1 MQDDWGLDTGT
12 ATVDDQWQTS
22 GFTPS
27 GSGQER
33 FHLALFICA
42 LVGGILAA
50 LIGRAIYSGIYD
62 PSGSNVV
69 MVGLILAVIS
79 GLILLACA
87 LCELFRP
94 RLTMNRE
101 FNLPRILS
109 GLLVAVAVFA
119 VGCLCE
125 FIYELHGTYTPIFF
139 DDYIFVIDDSESML
153 KTDPMQLRYS
163 ALGEL
168 LDSLDDNRR
177 AGLVRFNENARASVD
192 MAELDEAQR
201 GLLSEELNHPS
212 SSGSTNI
219 FGALEVSLDIYRSAA
234 RSNRVPVVVLLSDGF
249 HSSAYGRSEFN
260 ETVDA
265 FLEEGVVI
273 NTVSLGQNADEV
285 LLEQLAQATGGQ
297 YFKVKEAGDLAEA
310 FQHASTAVTYR
321 CLFSSRSGVQRWN
334 VLYMILRVLFLALP
348 GVFIGFFIL
357 LLLQNR
363 LVNRQLLVSG
373 AAGLLAG
380 VVMEVG
386 TLFFLP
392 LTLTQVV
399 SWILYSIVLVRYND
413 SVSGIRQGEFEMD
426 LSAGWDNSS
435 ISTDTRDI
443 SRVKKEGKFGKID
456 RTDDWRRF

>member
-12 ATVDDQWQTS
+12 ATVNDQWQTD
-22 GFTPS
+22 GFTSS

-50 LIGRAIYSGIYD
+50 LIGRALYNGMYD
-62 PSGSNVV
+62 SSGSNIV

-79 GLILLACA
+79 GLVLLACV

-101 FNLPRILS
+101 LNLPRILL

-125 FIYELHGTYTPIFF
+125 FIYEWHSAYTPIFF
-139 DDYIFVIDDSESML
+139 DDYIFAIDDSESML
-153 KTDPMQLRYS
+153 ETDPMRLRYS
-163 ALGEL
+163 ALSEL
-168 LDSLDDNRR
+168 LDSLDDKRR
-177 AGLVRFNENARASVD
+177 VGLVRFNENARASVD
-192 MAELDEAQR
+192 LDGLDKAQR
-201 GLLSEELNHPS
+201 ALLSEELDNPRS
-212 SSGSTNI
+212 AGATNI
-219 FGALEVSLDIYRSAA
+219 FGALEVSLDMYRSAA
-234 RSNRVPVVVLLSDGF
+234 RSNRIPVVVLLSDGF
-249 HSSAYGRSEFN
+249 HSSAYGRTGFS

-265 FLEEGVVI
+265 FLEEGVAI
-273 NTVSLGQNADEV
+273 NTVSLGRNADKV
-285 LLEQLAQATGGQ
+285 LLENLAQATGGQ
-297 YFKVKEAGDLAEA
+297 YFKVEEAGDLAEA
-310 FQHASTAVTYR
+310 FQYASTAVTYR
-321 CLFSSRSGVQRWN
+321 CLFSSRSGIQRWN

-348 GVFIGFFIL
+348 GIIIGFFIL

-363 LVNRQLLVSG
+363 LAYRQLLVSG

-380 VVMEVG
+380 VTMEVG

-392 LTLTQVV
+392 LLLTQVV
-399 SWILYSIVLVRYND
+399 SWILYSIVLVRYSD
-413 SVSGIRQGEFEMD
+413 SVSGIRQSEFEMD
-426 LSAGWDNSS
+426 FSEGWDNSS

-443 SRVKKEGKFGKID
+443 SRVKKGKFGKID
-456 RTDDWRRF
+456 RTDDWGRF

>member
-12 ATVDDQWQTS
+12 ATVNDQWQTN

-33 FHLALFICA
+33 FHFALFICA

-50 LIGRAIYSGIYD
+50 LIGRALYNSMYD
-62 PSGSNVV
+62 PSGSNIV

-79 GLILLACA
+79 GLVLLACV

-94 RLTMNRE
+94 RITMNRE
-101 FNLPRILS
+101 INLPRILS
-109 GLLVAVAVFA
+109 GLLAAVVVFA

-125 FIYELHGTYTPIFF
+125 FIYEWRSAYTPIFF
-139 DDYIFVIDDSESML
+139 DDYIFAIDDSESML

-168 LDSLDDNRR
+168 LDSLDDDRR
-177 AGLVRFNENARASVD
+177 AGLVRFNKNAKASVD
-192 MAELDEAQR
+192 MAKLDETQR
-201 GLLSEELNHPS
+201 ALLSEELDNPS
-212 SSGSTNI
+212 SVGATNI
-219 FGALEVSLDIYRSAA
+219 FGALEVSLNMYRSTA

-249 HSSAYGRSEFN
+249 HSSAYGRNEFN
-260 ETVDA
+260 KTVDE

-273 NTVSLGQNADEV
+273 NTVSLGHNADEV
-285 LLEQLAQATGGQ
+285 LLENLAQATGGQ
-297 YFKVKEAGDLAEA
+297 YFKVEEAGDLAEA
-310 FQHASTAVTYR
+310 FQHASTTVTYR

-348 GVFIGFFIL
+348 GIVIGFFIL

-363 LVNRQLLVSG
+363 LAYRQLLVSS

-380 VVMEVG
+380 VTMEVG

-392 LTLTQVV
+392 LLLTQVV
-399 SWILYSIVLVRYND
+399 SWILYGIVLVRYSD
-413 SVSGIRQGEFEMD
+413 SVSGIRQSKFEMD
-426 LSAGWDNSS
+426 LSEGWDNSS

-443 SRVKKEGKFGKID
+443 SRVKEGKFGKID
-456 RTDDWRRF
+456 RTDDWGHT

>member
-12 ATVDDQWQTS
+12 ATVNDQWQTG

-42 LVGGILAA
+42 LAGGILAA
-50 LIGRAIYSGIYD
+50 LIGRALYSCMYD
-62 PSGSNVV
+62 PSGSNIV

-79 GLILLACA
+79 GLVLLACV

-109 GLLVAVAVFA
+109 GLLVVAAVFA

-125 FIYELHGTYTPIFF
+125 FIYEWNSANTSIFF
-139 DDYIFVIDDSESML
+139 DDYIFAIDDSESML
-153 KTDPMQLRYS
+153 ETDPMRLRYS
-163 ALGEL
+163 ALEEL
-168 LDSLDDNRR
+168 LDRLDDNRR

-192 MAELDEAQR
+192 MAKLDETQR
-201 GLLSEELNHPS
+201 ALLSEELDNPS
-212 SSGSTNI
+212 STGTTNI
-219 FGALEVSLDIYRSAA
+219 FGALELSLDMYRSAA

-249 HSSAYGRSEFN
+249 HSSAYGRNEFN

-273 NTVSLGQNADEV
+273 NTVSLGRNADEV
-285 LLEQLAQATGGQ
+285 LLENLAQATGGQ
-297 YFKVKEAGDLAEA
+297 YFKVEEAGDLAEA
-310 FQHASTAVTYR
+310 FQHVSTAVTYR
-321 CLFSSRSGVQRWN
+321 CLFSSRSDVQRWN

-348 GVFIGFFIL
+348 GIVIGFFIL

-363 LVNRQLLVSG
+363 LAYRQLLVSG

-380 VVMEVG
+380 VTMEVG

-392 LTLTQVV
+392 LPLTQVV
-399 SWILYSIVLVRYND
+399 SWILYSIVLVRYSD
-413 SVSGIRQGEFEMD
+413 SVSGIRQSEFEMD
-426 LSAGWDNSS
+426 FSESWDNSS

-443 SRVKKEGKFGKID
+443 SRVKEGKFGKID
-456 RTDDWRRF
+456 RTDDWGRF

>member
-12 ATVDDQWQTS
+12 ATVNDQWQTD

-50 LIGRAIYSGIYD
+50 VIGRAIYDSMYD
-62 PSGSNVV
+62 PSGSNVL

-79 GLILLACA
+79 GLVLLACV

-101 FNLPRILS
+101 FSLPRILS
-109 GLLVAVAVFA
+109 GLLVAVVVFA

-125 FIYELHGTYTPIFF
+125 FIYEWRSAYAPSLF
-139 DDYIFVIDDSESML
+139 DDYIFTIDDSESML
-153 KTDPMQLRYS
+153 RNDPKQLRYS
-163 ALGEL
+163 ALGDL
-168 LDSLDDNRR
+168 LDSLDDDRR
-177 AGLVRFNENARASVD
+177 AGLVRFNENAKASVD
-192 MAELDEAQR
+192 MARLDETQR
-201 GLLSEELNHPS
+201 ALLNEELNDPS
-212 SSGSTNI
+212 SSGLTDI
-219 FGALEVSLDIYRSAA
+219 FGALEVSLNMYRSSA
-234 RSNRVPVVVLLSDGF
+234 RSNRSPVVVFLTDGF
-249 HSSAYGRSEFN
+249 NSAAYGRADVN
-260 ETVDA
+260 RIVDA
-265 FLEEGVVI
+265 FLKEGVVI
-273 NTVSLGQNADEV
+273 NTVSLGGNADEA
-285 LLEQLAQATGGQ
+285 LMEDLAQATGGQ
-297 YFKVKEAGDLAEA
+297 YIKVEEAGDLAEA

-348 GVFIGFFIL
+348 GIVIGFFIL

-363 LVNRQLLVSG
+363 LAYRQLLVSG

-380 VVMEVG
+380 VTMEVG

-392 LTLTQVV
+392 LLLTQAV
-399 SWILYSIVLVRYND
+399 SWILYSIVLVRYSD
-413 SVSGIRQGEFEMD
+413 SVSGIRQSEFETD
-426 LSAGWDNSS
+426 LSGGWDKSS

-443 SRVKKEGKFGKID
+443 SRVKEGKFGKID
-456 RTDDWRRF
+456 RTDDWGHI